1 MKKLIILGTMAA
13 LVIGVTA
20 YLLRPVCVPL
30 GQDNLSSFN
39 IPATQ
44 RMAQR
49 DLYLTVWQE
58 KGGQWS
64 QCKTYL
70 TRLLT

>member
-1 MKKLIILGTMAA
+1 MKKMIILGSMAA
-13 LVIGVTA
+13 LVIGVTV

-49 DLYLTVWQE
+49 DVYLSVWQE